1 MLGGMEEGREMT
13 QQLALLLRQREV
25 LRQQSELI
33 LDAIARIEGEIEL
46 LRAQARAAG
55 VVLELDVE

>member
-1 MLGGMEEGREMT
+1 MEASEEMA
-13 QQLALLLRQREV
+13 QKLSQLLRQREV

-33 LDAIARIEGEIEL
+33 AEAYASVGDEIEL

-55 VVLELDVE
+55 LELEQDAE

>member
-1 MLGGMEEGREMT
+1 MDDSEEVA
-13 QQLALLLRQREV
+13 QKLSQLLRQREV

-33 LDAIARIEGEIEL
+33 AEAYASVGDEIEL

-55 VVLELDVE
+55 LKLEQDAE